1 MRLRMVLSDTKSP
14 VDLGIPLACAGIVH
28 LVMLT
33 TIIPATKKRYQQP
46 FAGPHQLPNGHGWG
60 FRQLPNAATSCYV
73 RRALLQLSANPERG
87 KQSCLCTKNLR
98 SLAKGLLCAQG
109 QIPETNVLLSD
120 RSNVVQSSG

>member
-1 MRLRMVLSDTKSP
+1 MVCPSIATPPIREAGLEPSVWPPLFSDHHFTSAQIALLEQ
-14 VDLGIPLACAGIVH
+14 V
-28 LVMLT
+28 
-33 TIIPATKKRYQQP
+33 R
-46 FAGPHQLPNGHGWG
+46 WS
-60 FRQLPNAATSCYV
+60 NAYV

-87 KQSCLCTKNLR
+87 NHSCLYTKNLR